1 MVILVVISLREQ
13 RPYGST
19 MERLKTAIVVDSKTV
34 RRWQARYRERLSPSG
49 EWKALGSRLPAGL
62 ASGNEIGML
71 LTAFVDENDATSG
84 MARLLRFIAE
94 YEHVS
99 PGRVNST
106 QKMGRSQRKKQRV

>member
-19 MERLKTAIVVDSKTV
+19 MERLKTTLGVDSKTV
-34 RRWQARYRERLSPSG
+34 RRWQTWYRARLSPSG
-49 EWKALGSRLPAGL
+49 EWKALGSRLPVGL
-62 ASGNEIGML
+62 APGNEVGTL
-71 LTAFVDENDATSG
+71 LSAFVDENDAASG

-99 PGRVNST
+99 PGEGMRHA
-106 QKMGRSQRKKQRV
+106 KDG